1 MCVYIYIYIYK
12 LWKQVCTGIPPHTL
26 AFYSANLVVHVNVAM
41 GYGYT
46 NHLHRHC
53 TDNIDV

>member
-1 MCVYIYIYIYK
+1 MYINCGNRRA
-12 LWKQVCTGIPPHTL
+12 LAPPHTHAL